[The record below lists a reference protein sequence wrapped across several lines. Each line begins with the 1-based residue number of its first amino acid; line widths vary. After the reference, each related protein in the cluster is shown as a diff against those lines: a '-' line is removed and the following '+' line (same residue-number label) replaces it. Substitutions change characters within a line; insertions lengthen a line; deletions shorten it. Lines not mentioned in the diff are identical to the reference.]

1 MPCLAH
7 ALRVFDRTGV
17 LQHTGGRSAVRKELR
32 SKLFGCDG
40 KSDCVLGH
48 GNRAVAYE
56 TVEAQAGDMEDVR
69 RLENDRF
76 ALAAN
81 LFDGSLVLEIQLAI
95 GIPIDCHLV
104 WHERVQS
111 DHFTFAVAN
120 HLRVGV
126 APQQQV
132 CHEGFA
138 EDKTTHFRVR
148 LIVEEHVKRM
158 AERFLFAACICVPVK
173 MNWQTG
179 DRLREDS
186 HAGIDSRHLHCR
198 SLRYGF
204 ASRGAAHEEG
214 IAAACRPVLGLIS

>member
-1 MPCLAH
+1 
-7 ALRVFDRTGV
+7 
-17 LQHTGGRSAVRKELR
+17 
-32 SKLFGCDG
+32 
-40 KSDCVLGH
+40 
-48 GNRAVAYE
+48 
-56 TVEAQAGDMEDVR
+56 MEDVG
-69 RLENDRF
+69 RLEYDRL

-81 LFDGSLVLEIQLAI
+81 LFDGSLVLEIQLALL
-95 GIPIDCHLV
+95 IPVNRHLI
-104 WHERVQS
+104 WHERVQG

-120 HLRVGV
+120 NLCVGV

-158 AERFLFAACICVPVK
+158 VKRFLFAACICVPVK

-186 HAGIDSRHLHCR
+186 HAGIDSRHLHR
-198 SLRYGF
+198 
-204 ASRGAAHEEG
+204 
-214 IAAACRPVLGLIS
+214 